1 MRKKKKKERKTKRR
15 DKDKGRRRC
24 DWEEYERGIEDKDLR
39 KTVTEATRT
48 TIKGTIPTKTAT
60 TWIRT
65 IVPQQQPLLVEND
78 TEVGD
83 NLA

>member
-1 MRKKKKKERKTKRR
+1 MRKKKKKKEKRKGGIRIKEEDGVIGKIHERR
-15 DKDKGRRRC
+15 
-24 DWEEYERGIEDKDLR
+24 IEDKDLR